1 MNTHLTTVL
10 LNGYLEDRIRAA
22 AEARLAAEYQRQT
35 RAPRAHRSPRRQ
47 WFSRTARV

>member
-1 MNTHLTTVL
+1 MNSHLTTVL

-22 AEARLAAEYQRQT
+22 AEARVLPEYQRQ
-35 RAPRAHRSPRRQ
+35 HRQHHVHRTSRRR